1 MASFL
6 FVMGRGIQPTA
17 RAFQLFGSVRQALQ
31 LVQNELPGSG
41 FEPASSERVF
51 HLCVCSP
58 LDSILTSQIY
68 NHIEQIAPNIH
79 VMFKSSLNQN
89 TEHQLRYQET
99 EFVISYED
107 FHRPEFTSVPLFK
120 DEMVL
125 VASKNHPTIK
135 GPLLK
140 HDVYNEQHAAVSLDR
155 FASFSQP
162 WYDTVDK
169 QASIA
174 YQGMAMMSVLSV
186 VSQTHLVAIAP
197 RWLAEEFA
205 ESLELQ
211 VLPLPLKQNSRTCYL
226 SWHEA
231 AGRDKGHQ
239 WMEEQLVSICKR

>member
-1 MASFL
+1 M
-6 FVMGRGIQPTA
+6 
-17 RAFQLFGSVRQALQ
+17 
-31 LVQNELPGSG
+31 NCPGSG

-125 VASKNHPTIK
+125 VASKIIQQ
-135 GPLLK
+135 LK
-140 HDVYNEQHAAVSLDR
+140 ARY
-155 FASFSQP
+155 
-162 WYDTVDK
+162 
-169 QASIA
+169 
-174 YQGMAMMSVLSV
+174 
-186 VSQTHLVAIAP
+186 
-197 RWLAEEFA
+197 
-205 ESLELQ
+205 
-211 VLPLPLKQNSRTCYL
+211 
-226 SWHEA
+226 
-231 AGRDKGHQ
+231 
-239 WMEEQLVSICKR
+239 

>member
-1 MASFL
+1 M
-6 FVMGRGIQPTA
+6 
-17 RAFQLFGSVRQALQ
+17 Q
-31 LVQNELPGSG
+31 LVQNELPCSG

-125 VASKNHPTIK
+125 VASKIIQQ
-135 GPLLK
+135 LK
-140 HDVYNEQHAAVSLDR
+140 ARY
-155 FASFSQP
+155 
-162 WYDTVDK
+162 
-169 QASIA
+169 
-174 YQGMAMMSVLSV
+174 
-186 VSQTHLVAIAP
+186 
-197 RWLAEEFA
+197 
-205 ESLELQ
+205 
-211 VLPLPLKQNSRTCYL
+211 
-226 SWHEA
+226 
-231 AGRDKGHQ
+231 
-239 WMEEQLVSICKR
+239 